1 MEYFELGDLEKF
13 ITPKL
18 IEKDAKVIGRQL
30 LEGVQVLHGH
40 RLAHRDLKPANIFVA
55 RCAPDWWIKLGDFG
69 ISRRIFTTQNSRLTL
84 IGTPDYMAPE
94 LLLEN
99 DNEDQDLP
107 YTLAVD
113 IWSLGCVLFCLL
125 THQLPFPQLKHL
137 RLYWQS
143 RKPFPTDIL
152 NDYNVSED
160 GVSFITEMMKSNPVD
175 RMTVTTA
182 LCHSWV
188 ANKKATPT
196 LGDLDDISANEDPAT
211 ESRKSIPVSLPKRK
225 S

>member
-13 ITPKL
+13 ISPELT
-18 IEKDAKVIGRQL
+18 EKDAKVIGRQL
-30 LEGVQVLHGH
+30 LEGVQVLHGY

-55 RCAPDWWIKLGDFG
+55 RSAPNWWIKLGDFG
-69 ISRRIFTTQNSRLTL
+69 ISRRILTAQNSRLTR

-99 DNEDQDLP
+99 DDEDDDSP
-107 YTLAVD
+107 YTLAID

-125 THQLPFPQLKHL
+125 THQLPFLQLKHL

-143 RKPFPTDIL
+143 RKPFPSDIL
-152 NDYNVSED
+152 NNYNVSED

-182 LCHSWV
+182 LIHSWISNIECMP
-188 ANKKATPT
+188 ACGDPDGKSADEIFATK
-196 LGDLDDISANEDPAT
+196 
-211 ESRKSIPVSLPKRK
+211 SRKCILPF